1 MSKILSN
8 ESKAMAARAQETYT
22 LGEIFKNKMIIKG
35 DGTPYRTKASL
46 IHLFLRQGIK
56 PDTTGSQPTYRI
68 TAAQIKALNDFLRPI
83 RVRAKDGSIITL

>member
-8 ESKAMAARAQETYT
+8 EAKAKFASEKTYT
-22 LGEIFKNKMIIKG
+22 LGEVFKQKLIAKK

-56 PDTTGSQPTYRI
+56 PSLDGAQPTYRI
-68 TAAQIKALNDFLRPI
+68 TAAQIKALNQRYD
-83 RVRAKDGSIITL
+83 